1 MPNVRGGNGTGFGGA
16 ASAGRNSSTSSAG
29 ARSGDARGATRSA
42 PVAAGGNQYA
52 GYRGPIG
59 TNTPTAAAPGSYGL
73 SGPETRAYNAAKTE
87 YQNRGLGK
95 RVVDFFSPLK
105 SVDPQINQPSSYQ
118 GGQYHHGINPAG
130 MIAGMLSPY
139 GSGLLTG
146 PLAGSLYNQQ
156 GGHNVVMTGGGSGWS
171 TSYPDGGPGYNSS
184 TGYGGP
190 AGQPTSPQGKGQ
202 QGGTPGL
209 PGLTGNPGGAPFGAQ
224 PPVEANNHMMGQPN
238 SFFSPQL
245 PNHTVPQG
253 YQSAFPNSLTE
264 QDKRLLYAKALGGGM
279 G

>member
-16 ASAGRNSSTSSAG
+16 ASAGRNSTTSSAG
-29 ARSGDARGATRSA
+29 ARGSSTGGTRSA

-87 YQNRGLGK
+87 YQNRSLGK
-95 RVVDFFSPLK
+95 RVVDFMSPLK
-105 SVDPQINQPSSYQ
+105 SIDPQINQPSSYQ
-118 GGQYHHGINPAG
+118 GGQYHHGFNPAG
-130 MIAGMLSPY
+130 AVAGMLSPY

-156 GGHNVVMTGGGSGWS
+156 GGHNVVLTGEGSGWS

-202 QGGTPGL
+202 QGGTLQPY
-209 PGLTGNPGGAPFGAQ
+209 GLTSNPGGAPFGAQ
-224 PPVEANNHMMGQPN
+224 PTRAPAQPAAP
-238 SFFSPQL
+238 SMFSPQI
-245 PNHTVPQG
+245 PNHTVPYG

-264 QDKRLLYAKALGGGM
+264 KDKQLLYAQYLM
-279 G
+279 GAK